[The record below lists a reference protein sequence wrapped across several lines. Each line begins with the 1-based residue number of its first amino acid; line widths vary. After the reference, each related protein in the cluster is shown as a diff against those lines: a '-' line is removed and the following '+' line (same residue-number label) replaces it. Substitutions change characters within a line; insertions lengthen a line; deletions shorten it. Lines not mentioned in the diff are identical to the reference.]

1 MDRLAPK
8 LVRGDQE
15 DSHSASLRRRSISLG
30 GVGRYLNTRFGP
42 IHHVEFGGSG
52 RPIVMVH
59 GLGGSSTNWNA
70 VGSGL
75 GDIGRVVGLDLPG
88 FGLTPPGP
96 NFKLETHRS
105 ALEAYIDE
113 IGGPVALIGNS
124 AGGLLSE
131 MLAASRPDLVSE
143 MVLVAPATPPQLR
156 DPRLDWPTALRLAL
170 QATPGIGEVYNR
182 RLLRRHSPEELV
194 RLGFA
199 MVTHKPGRV
208 PLEVVEA
215 SHDMA
220 RIRKH
225 LPWAEVA
232 SARTATSIAA
242 QYARRGGFLKMIGS
256 VEAPALVIQGL
267 RDHIVSPTAVEWL
280 VSLRPD
286 WHLVQ
291 MEDTG
296 HTPQLDA
303 PLRTLEIV
311 KPWLAREKAEA
322 ATS

>member
-1 MDRLAPK
+1 M
-8 LVRGDQE
+8 
-15 DSHSASLRRRSISLG
+15 
-30 GVGRYLNTRFGP
+30 GRYLKTRFGP
-42 IHHVEFGGSG
+42 IHHVEFGGAG

-75 GDIGRVVGLDLPG
+75 AELGRVVGLDLPG

-96 NFKLETHRS
+96 SFKLETHRS

-113 IGGPVALIGNS
+113 IGGPVTLVGNS
-124 AGGLLSE
+124 TGGLLSE
-131 MLAASRPDLVSE
+131 MLAASRPDLVRE
-143 MVLVAPATPPQLR
+143 MVLVAPATPPRLP
-156 DPRLDWPTALRLAL
+156 DPRLDWPTVFRLAI
-170 QATPGIGEVYNR
+170 QATPGIGELYLR

-194 RLGFA
+194 RLSFV

-225 LPWAEVA
+225 LPWTEAA
-232 SARTATSIAA
+232 SARTATSIVMH
-242 QYARRGGFLKMIGS
+242 YARRGSFLRMIQS
-256 VEAPALVIQGL
+256 IEAPALVIQGL
-267 RDHIVSPTAVEWL
+267 SDHIVSPTAVEWL
-280 VSLRPD
+280 VSFRPD
-286 WHLVQ
+286 WNLVQ

-303 PLRTLEIV
+303 PLRTLDIV
-311 KPWLAREKAEA
+311 KPWLAREQAE
-322 ATS
+322 TVPV